1 MKSQPNS
8 GAGARINRG
17 DIESKL
23 RALQGET
30 AAKAESAKASM
41 AKVGVGA
48 GILFLVLVFLLGQRR
63 GKRKTTFV
71 EIRRY

>member
-1 MKSQPNS
+1 MSTK
-8 GAGARINRG
+8 ITRG

-30 AAKAESAKASM
+30 GAKAESAKASA
-41 AKVGVGA
+41 AKIGVGVGV
-48 GILFLVLVFLLGQRR
+48 IFLILVFLLGQRR